1 MEGKQ
6 KRRLKRPEQE
16 IEEDIRKYHELLAR
30 EQELEID
37 IPPRRTRSKGMEP
50 KVKTIDLKKKA
61 IVPKEKELHHKMPSQ
76 TALKPSSLPKPKFRY
91 SHTKIPSMKALQY
104 KHKSNMILLTD
115 RKNINSFET
124 KLLVENSYGELIRV
138 IRSNLESK
146 EATGAIDLGMTWNLM
161 PKNIEYE
168 KNRFLIDC
176 EEEREFAKQL
186 VDTVFSYGDVIDYYF
201 QNLKEH
207 PNSGN
212 RNIPLV

>member
-6 KRRLKRPEQE
+6 KRRLKRPERE
-16 IEEDIRKYHELLAR
+16 IEEDIRKYHELLRR

-37 IPPRRTRSKGMEP
+37 IPPRRTRSKATDP
-50 KVKTIDLKKKA
+50 KVKSMDPRKKT
-61 IVPKEKELHHKMPSQ
+61 IVPKVKALSLKMAPQ
-76 TALKPSSLPKPKFRY
+76 TVLKSASLPKPKFRY
-91 SHTKIPSMKALQY
+91 SEFKTPSMKAPQY
-104 KHKSNMILLTD
+104 KHKSDMILLRD
-115 RKNINSFET
+115 RKNSSFET
-124 KLLVENSYGELIRV
+124 RLLIENSYGDLIRI

-146 EATGAIDLGMTWNLM
+146 EASGAIDLGMTWNLM

-176 EEEREFAKQL
+176 EEEREFVKKL

-201 QNLKEH
+201 QNLKEA

-212 RNIPLV
+212 RNISLA